1 MVINM
6 KIFRLSLFNLRKN
19 RREALAI
26 VFLTLITV
34 FLLGTVAANIA
45 KASTV
50 FEDSFDA
57 TGSVNN
63 YLVFRDGKYRE
74 EYKEILEDEYVKEEV
89 IKVDLLYAI
98 AAGVINNQ
106 NEKIAYNILFFT
118 EENERRIESFVKGNS
133 LSEEEI
139 SGLKHP
145 IWLPQYFEITG
156 GFKPGDIFTVVT
168 GGRDYPF
175 EIAGFYETGLGNDNN
190 VGVKCIVTD
199 RDYTLLSSIY
209 EEDVLLGYNS
219 DTSLPDEEFISR
231 CEEESSENITASF
244 WYFDKPILKMS
255 ATVYLDMFMYISG
268 GLSLITLVAV
278 FFLIRHKIKND
289 IEDQMQQIGV
299 LEALGYT
306 SSDISKSYIFEYVI
320 TGGIGALLGA
330 VCAVAFT
337 PVMDMFCRIM
347 MNRNVHGNSNIAMIF
362 VTALIMVIVI
372 TAFALIKAGTVKKYP
387 PVVAFRRGIKT
398 HHWGRN
404 AFPLEATRSNI
415 NLRLALK
422 NTYRNAA
429 QNIGTGACVALATVS
444 MLFCLS
450 TAVFFSD
457 GLSGLLSLMGM
468 EVNDLS
474 VTVLDSVDAN
484 EFAEELNSLP
494 EVRKALVTYNFHYL
508 SVQGSVYSGAA
519 QVYDDFNETE
529 NIPLYSGRYPEH
541 DNEIAISL
549 FRSRSEGY
557 DIGDSIIVKG
567 DGTQK
572 SFLITG
578 IISGMSNSR
587 MNLYLTDEGYKR
599 VCPNSRPDLVQ
610 IYLNE
615 GIDRDEFTA
624 KLASIYG
631 APVTETEADH
641 DVSGTLEERIRSTAD
656 QKIAALMAR
665 YGVTDVD
672 YAIKIGDQMIT
683 GRSSGL
689 KIKDIGSTLD
699 LAKSQM
705 GSIADATSVFC
716 AGGGIFITLTVAFI
730 LSIIATSNVR
740 RQRKDLG
747 IMKSLG
753 YSSKDLMT
761 QLALQVMPATIVS
774 TVIAAVLSV
783 IVEKTFWF
791 ALFGVDKATDYA
803 VMIITC
809 VLMVIFCYVVTY
821 LAAGKIKKISVNELM
836 TE

>member
-26 VFLTLITV
+26 VLLTLITV

-45 KASTV
+45 KAGTA
-50 FEDSFDA
+50 FEYSFEA

-63 YLVFRDGKYRE
+63 FAVFRDGKYRE
-74 EYKEILEDEYVKEEV
+74 EYKDILEKEYVKDEV
-89 IKVDLLYAI
+89 IEVDFLYAI
-98 AAGVINNQ
+98 AAGVIDNN

-118 EENERRIESFVKGNS
+118 EENERRIEGFVKENS

-139 SGLKHP
+139 ADLKHP

-156 GFKPGDIFTVVT
+156 GFKPGDTFTVIT

-219 DTSLPDEEFISR
+219 DESLPDEEYISR

-244 WYFDKPILKMS
+244 WYFDKPILKTSSTMF
-255 ATVYLDMFMYISG
+255 LDMFMYISG

-278 FFLIRHKIKND
+278 IFLIRHKIKND

-306 SSDISKSYIFEYVI
+306 SSEISGSYIFEYVI

-330 VCAVAFT
+330 AGAAAFT
-337 PVMDMFCRIM
+337 PVMDSFCRIM
-347 MNRNVHGNSNIAMIF
+347 MNRNIHGNSNFVMIF
-362 VTALIMVIVI
+362 LIAFVMVIAI
-372 TAFALIKAGTVKKYP
+372 TLFALLKARTVKRYP

-398 HHWGRN
+398 HHFGRN
-404 AFPLEATRSNI
+404 VFPLESSKGSI

-422 NTYRNAA
+422 NTFRNAA
-429 QNIGTGACVALATVS
+429 QNIGTGACVTLATVA

-474 VTVLDSVDAN
+474 VTVLDSVDAE
-484 EFAEELNSLP
+484 EFAEELRNLP
-494 EVRKALVTYNFHYL
+494 EVRKALATHNFHYL

-529 NIPLYSGRYPEH
+529 NLPLYSGRYPEH

-557 DIGDSIIVKG
+557 EIGDSIIVEG

-572 SFLITG
+572 SYLITG

-599 VCPNSRPDLVQ
+599 VCPNSKPDLVQ

-615 GIDRDEFTA
+615 GIDRNEFAA

-631 APVTETEADH
+631 APVTEIEGDH

-656 QKIAALMAR
+656 QKIASLMSR

-672 YAIKIGDQMIT
+672 YAIKIGDRMIT

-705 GSIADATSVFC
+705 GSVADATSIFC
-716 AGGGIFITLTVAFI
+716 AGGSIFITLIVAFI

-761 QLALQVMPATIVS
+761 QIALQVMPATVVS
-774 TVIAAVLSV
+774 AVIATILFV

-803 VMIITC
+803 VMIVTC
-809 VLMVIFCYVVTY
+809 VLMIIFCYAVTY

>member
-19 RREALAI
+19 RREAFAI
-26 VFLTLITV
+26 VLLTLITV

-45 KASTV
+45 KAGTV
-50 FEDSFDA
+50 FEDSFEA

-63 YLVFRDGKYRE
+63 FVFFRDGKYRE
-74 EYKEILEDEYVKEEV
+74 EYKEILEEEYVKEEV
-89 IKVDLLYAI
+89 IKVDCLYAI
-98 AAGVINNQ
+98 AAGVINQQ
-106 NEKIAYNILFFT
+106 NEKIAYNVIFIT
-118 EENERRIESFVKGNS
+118 DENNRKIENFLKEKS
-133 LSEEEI
+133 LSEDEI
-139 SGLKHP
+139 SKLKHP

-156 GFKPGDIFTVVT
+156 GFKPGDTFTVVT

-175 EIAGFYETGLGNDNN
+175 EIAGFYETGIGNDNN
-190 VGVKCIVTD
+190 WGVKCVVTD

-209 EEDVLLGYNS
+209 EEDVILGYNS
-219 DTSLPDEEFISR
+219 DTSLPDQEFIAR
-231 CEEESSENITASF
+231 CEEESSENIAATF
-244 WYFDKPILKMS
+244 WYFDKPMLKMS
-255 ATVYLDMFMYISG
+255 ATIYLEMFMYISG

-278 FFLIRHKIKND
+278 IFLIRHKIKND

-306 SSDISKSYIFEYVI
+306 STEISESYIFEYVI

-330 VCAVAFT
+330 AGAAAFT

-347 MNRNVHGNSNIAMIF
+347 LNRNVHGNANFTVIFLIAL
-362 VTALIMVIVI
+362 VMVIVI
-372 TAFALIKAGTVKKYP
+372 TAFALVKAGAVKRYP

-404 AFPLEATRSNI
+404 VFPLESTKNSI

-422 NTYRNAA
+422 NTCRNAA
-429 QNIGTGACVALATVS
+429 QNFGTGACVTLATTA

-457 GLSGLLSLMGM
+457 GLSGLLSLTGM

-474 VTVLDSVDAN
+474 VTVLDSADAN
-484 EFAEELNSLP
+484 EFAEEIETLP
-494 EVRKALVTYNFHYL
+494 EVRKTLVTHNFHYL

-519 QVYDDFNETE
+519 QVYDDFSETE
-529 NIPLYSGRYPEH
+529 NIPIYKGRYPEH
-541 DNEIAISL
+541 DNEIVISL
-549 FRSRSEGY
+549 FRSRTEGY
-557 DIGDSIIVKG
+557 DVGDSVIIEG

-572 SFLITG
+572 SYLITG
-578 IISGMSNSR
+578 IISGMSNNK
-587 MNLYLTDEGYKR
+587 MNLYLTSEGYKR
-599 VCPNSRPDLVQ
+599 VCPNSRPDLIQ
-610 IYLNE
+610 IYLHE
-615 GIDRDEFTA
+615 GVDRDEFTA

-631 APVTETEADH
+631 APVTETEADYNI
-641 DVSGTLEERIRSTAD
+641 SGTLEERIRSAAD

-672 YAIKIGDQMIT
+672 YAIKIGDKMIT

-705 GSIADATSVFC
+705 GTIADATSVFC
-716 AGGGIFITLTVAFI
+716 IGGGIFITLTVAFI

-761 QLALQVMPATIVS
+761 QLALQVLPATIVS
-774 TVIAAVLSV
+774 SVIGSVLSV
-783 IVEKTFWF
+783 IVEKLFWF
-791 ALFGVDKATDYA
+791 VLFGVDKATDYA
-803 VMIITC
+803 VVIITS
-809 VLMVIFCYVVTY
+809 VLMVIFCYAVTY

>member
-45 KASTV
+45 KAGTA
-50 FEDSFDA
+50 FENSFEA

-63 YLVFRDGKYRE
+63 FAVFRDGKYRE
-74 EYKEILEDEYVKEEV
+74 EYKDILEKEYVKDEV
-89 IKVDLLYAI
+89 IEVDFLYAI
-98 AAGVINNQ
+98 AAGVIDNN

-118 EENERRIESFVKGNS
+118 EENERRIEGFVKENS

-139 SGLKHP
+139 ADLNHP

-156 GFKPGDIFTVVT
+156 GFKPGDTFTVIT

-219 DTSLPDEEFISR
+219 DESLPDEEYISR

-244 WYFDKPILKMS
+244 WYFDKPILKTSSTMF
-255 ATVYLDMFMYISG
+255 LDMFMYISG

-278 FFLIRHKIKND
+278 IFLIRHKIKND

-306 SSDISKSYIFEYVI
+306 SSEISGSYIFEYVI

-330 VCAVAFT
+330 AGAAAFT
-337 PVMDMFCRIM
+337 PVMDSFCRIM
-347 MNRNVHGNSNIAMIF
+347 MNRNIHGNSNFVMIF
-362 VTALIMVIVI
+362 LIAFVMVIAI
-372 TAFALIKAGTVKKYP
+372 TLFALLKARTVKKYP

-398 HHWGRN
+398 HHFGRN
-404 AFPLEATRSNI
+404 VFPLESSKGSI

-422 NTYRNAA
+422 NTFRNAA
-429 QNIGTGACVALATVS
+429 QNIGTGACVTLATVA

-474 VTVLDSVDAN
+474 VTVLDSVDAE
-484 EFAEELNSLP
+484 EFAEELRNLP
-494 EVRKALVTYNFHYL
+494 EVRKALATHNFHYL

-529 NIPLYSGRYPEH
+529 NLPLYSGRYPEH

-557 DIGDSIIVKG
+557 EIGDSIIVEG

-572 SFLITG
+572 SYLITG

-599 VCPNSRPDLVQ
+599 VCPNSKPDLVQ

-615 GIDRDEFTA
+615 GIDRNEFAA

-631 APVTETEADH
+631 APVTEIEGDH

-656 QKIAALMAR
+656 QKIASLMSR

-672 YAIKIGDQMIT
+672 YAIKIGDRMIT

-705 GSIADATSVFC
+705 GSVADATSIFC
-716 AGGGIFITLTVAFI
+716 AGGSIFITLIVAFI
-730 LSIIATSNVR
+730 LSIIVTSNVR
-740 RQRKDLG
+740 RQRKNLG

-761 QLALQVMPATIVS
+761 QLALQLLPATVVS
-774 TVIAAVLSV
+774 TVIAAGVSV

-791 ALFGVDKATDYA
+791 ALFGVDKSTDYA
-803 VMIITC
+803 VMIVTC
-809 VLMVIFCYVVTY
+809 VLMIIFCYAVTY

>member
-26 VFLTLITV
+26 VLLTLITV

-45 KASTV
+45 KAGTA
-50 FEDSFDA
+50 FENSFEA

-63 YLVFRDGKYRE
+63 FAVFRDGKYRE
-74 EYKEILEDEYVKEEV
+74 EYKDILEKEYVKDEV
-89 IKVDLLYAI
+89 IEVDFLYAI
-98 AAGVINNQ
+98 AAGVIDNN

-118 EENERRIESFVKGNS
+118 EENERRIEGFVKENS

-139 SGLKHP
+139 ADLKHP

-156 GFKPGDIFTVVT
+156 GFKPGDTFTVIT

-219 DTSLPDEEFISR
+219 DESLPDEEYISR

-244 WYFDKPILKMS
+244 WYFDKPILKTSSTMF
-255 ATVYLDMFMYISG
+255 LDMFMYISG

-278 FFLIRHKIKND
+278 IFLIRHKIKND

-306 SSDISKSYIFEYVI
+306 SSEISGSYIFEYVI

-330 VCAVAFT
+330 AGAAAFT
-337 PVMDMFCRIM
+337 PVMDSFCRIM
-347 MNRNVHGNSNIAMIF
+347 MNRNIHGNSNFVMIF
-362 VTALIMVIVI
+362 LIAFVMVIAI
-372 TAFALIKAGTVKKYP
+372 TLFALLKARTVKKYP

-398 HHWGRN
+398 HHFGRN
-404 AFPLEATRSNI
+404 VFPLESSKGSI

-422 NTYRNAA
+422 NTFRNAA
-429 QNIGTGACVALATVS
+429 QNIGTGACVTLATVA

-474 VTVLDSVDAN
+474 VTVLDSVDAE
-484 EFAEELNSLP
+484 EFAEELRHLP
-494 EVRKALVTYNFHYL
+494 EVRKALATHNFHYL

-529 NIPLYSGRYPEH
+529 NLPLYSGRYPEH

-557 DIGDSIIVKG
+557 EIGDSIIVEG

-572 SFLITG
+572 SYLITG

-587 MNLYLTDEGYKR
+587 MNLYLTDEGYIR
-599 VCPNSRPDLVQ
+599 VCPNSKPDLVQ

-615 GIDRDEFTA
+615 GIDRNEFAA

-631 APVTETEADH
+631 APVTEIEGDH

-656 QKIAALMAR
+656 QKIASLMSR

-672 YAIKIGDQMIT
+672 YAIKIGDRMIT

-705 GSIADATSVFC
+705 GSVADATSIFC
-716 AGGGIFITLTVAFI
+716 AGGSIFITLIVAFI
-730 LSIIATSNVR
+730 LSIIVTSNVR
-740 RQRKDLG
+740 RQRKNLG

-761 QLALQVMPATIVS
+761 QLALQLLPATIVS
-774 TVIAAVLSV
+774 TVIAAGVSV
-783 IVEKTFWF
+783 IIEKSFWF
-791 ALFGVDKATDYA
+791 ALFGVDKSTDYA
-803 VMIITC
+803 VMIITG
-809 VLMVIFCYVVTY
+809 VLMVIFCYAVTY

>member
-26 VFLTLITV
+26 VLLTLITV

-45 KASTV
+45 KAGTA
-50 FEDSFDA
+50 FENSFEA

-63 YLVFRDGKYRE
+63 FAVFRDGKYRE
-74 EYKEILEDEYVKEEV
+74 EYKDILEKEYVKDEV
-89 IKVDLLYAI
+89 IEVDFLYAI
-98 AAGVINNQ
+98 AAGVIDNN

-118 EENERRIESFVKGNS
+118 EENERRIEGFVKENS

-139 SGLKHP
+139 ADLKHP

-156 GFKPGDIFTVVT
+156 GFKPGDTFTVIT

-219 DTSLPDEEFISR
+219 DESLPDEEYISR

-244 WYFDKPILKMS
+244 WYFDKPILKTSSTMF
-255 ATVYLDMFMYISG
+255 LDMFMYISG

-278 FFLIRHKIKND
+278 IFLIRHKIKND

-306 SSDISKSYIFEYVI
+306 SSEISGSYIFEYVI

-330 VCAVAFT
+330 AGAAAFT
-337 PVMDMFCRIM
+337 PVMDSFCRIM
-347 MNRNVHGNSNIAMIF
+347 MNRNIHGNSNFVMIF
-362 VTALIMVIVI
+362 LIAFVMVIAI
-372 TAFALIKAGTVKKYP
+372 TLFALLKARTVKKYP

-398 HHWGRN
+398 HHFGRN
-404 AFPLEATRSNI
+404 VFPLESSKGSI

-422 NTYRNAA
+422 NTFRNAA
-429 QNIGTGACVALATVS
+429 QNIGTGACVTLATVA

-474 VTVLDSVDAN
+474 VTVLDSVDA
-484 EFAEELNSLP
+484 EDFAEELRNLP
-494 EVRKALVTYNFHYL
+494 EVRKALATHNFHYL

-529 NIPLYSGRYPEH
+529 NLPLYSGRYPEH

-557 DIGDSIIVKG
+557 EIGDSIIVEG

-572 SFLITG
+572 SYLITG

-599 VCPNSRPDLVQ
+599 VCPNSKPDLVQ

-615 GIDRDEFTA
+615 GIDRNEFAA

-631 APVTETEADH
+631 APVTEIEGDH

-656 QKIAALMAR
+656 QKIASLMSR

-672 YAIKIGDQMIT
+672 YAIKIGDRMIT

-705 GSIADATSVFC
+705 GSVADATSIFC
-716 AGGGIFITLTVAFI
+716 AGGSIFITLIVAFI
-730 LSIIATSNVR
+730 LSIIVTSNVR
-740 RQRKDLG
+740 RQRKNLG

-761 QLALQVMPATIVS
+761 QLALQLLPATIVS
-774 TVIAAVLSV
+774 TVIAAGVSV
-783 IVEKTFWF
+783 IIEKTFWF
-791 ALFGVDKATDYA
+791 ALFGVDKSTDYA
-803 VMIITC
+803 VMIITG
-809 VLMVIFCYVVTY
+809 VLMVIFCYAVTY

>member
-1 MVINM
+1 M

-19 RREALAI
+19 RREAFAI
-26 VFLTLITV
+26 VLLTLITV

-45 KASTV
+45 KAGTV
-50 FEDSFDA
+50 FEDSFEA

-63 YLVFRDGKYRE
+63 FVFFRDGKYRE
-74 EYKEILEDEYVKEEV
+74 EYKEILEEEYVKEEV
-89 IKVDLLYAI
+89 IKVDCLYAI
-98 AAGVINNQ
+98 AAGVINQQ
-106 NEKIAYNILFFT
+106 NEKIAYNVIFIT
-118 EENERRIESFVKGNS
+118 DENNRKIENFLKEKS
-133 LSEEEI
+133 LSEDEI
-139 SGLKHP
+139 SKLKHP

-156 GFKPGDIFTVVT
+156 GFKPGDTFTVVT

-190 VGVKCIVTD
+190 WGVKCVVTD

-209 EEDVLLGYNS
+209 EEDVILGYNS
-219 DTSLPDEEFISR
+219 DTSLPDQEFIAR
-231 CEEESSENITASF
+231 CEEESSENIAATF
-244 WYFDKPILKMS
+244 WYFDKPMLKMS
-255 ATVYLDMFMYISG
+255 ATIYLEMFMYISG

-278 FFLIRHKIKND
+278 IFLIRHKIKND

-306 SSDISKSYIFEYVI
+306 STEISESYIFEYVI

-330 VCAVAFT
+330 AGAAAFT

-347 MNRNVHGNSNIAMIF
+347 LNRNVHGNANFTVIFLIAL
-362 VTALIMVIVI
+362 VMVIVI
-372 TAFALIKAGTVKKYP
+372 TAFALVKAGAVKRYP

-404 AFPLEATRSNI
+404 VFPLESTKNSI

-422 NTYRNAA
+422 NTCRNAA
-429 QNIGTGACVALATVS
+429 QNFGTGACVTLATTA

-474 VTVLDSVDAN
+474 VTVLDSADAN
-484 EFAEELNSLP
+484 EFAEEIETLP
-494 EVRKALVTYNFHYL
+494 EVRKALVTHNFHYL

-519 QVYDDFNETE
+519 QVYDDFSETE
-529 NIPLYSGRYPEH
+529 NIPIYKGRYPEH
-541 DNEIAISL
+541 DNEIVISL
-549 FRSRSEGY
+549 FRSRTEGY
-557 DIGDSIIVKG
+557 DVGDSIIIEG

-572 SFLITG
+572 SYLITG
-578 IISGMSNSR
+578 IISGMSNNK
-587 MNLYLTDEGYKR
+587 MNLYLTSEGYKR
-599 VCPNSRPDLVQ
+599 VCPNSRPDLIQ
-610 IYLNE
+610 IYLHE
-615 GIDRDEFTA
+615 GVDRDEFTA

-631 APVTETEADH
+631 APVTETEADYNI
-641 DVSGTLEERIRSTAD
+641 SGTLEERIRSAAD

-672 YAIKIGDQMIT
+672 YAIKIGNKMIT

-705 GSIADATSVFC
+705 GTIADATSVFC
-716 AGGGIFITLTVAFI
+716 IGGGIFITLTVAFI

-761 QLALQVMPATIVS
+761 QLALQVLPATIVS
-774 TVIAAVLSV
+774 SVIGSVLSV
-783 IVEKTFWF
+783 IVEKLFWF
-791 ALFGVDKATDYA
+791 VLFGVDKATDYA
-803 VMIITC
+803 GVIITS
-809 VLMVIFCYVVTY
+809 VLMVIFCYAVTY